1 MCPYDNSLHAT
12 DPLRLLRQHR
22 ADRAERLLHIKRMEQ
37 RALSLSIEQARSA
50 VEQARQHESR
60 QQAELI
66 DRYQGQVVSPA
77 TLSGWDE
84 SQRQWAAQTAQ
95 QASALQALLEQQRL
109 VATQVESARQYVGE
123 CQRQVEKILQLS
135 VLLSEEARCPG
146 HLE

>member
-1 MCPYDNSLHAT
+1 MCPTENSLHAT

-22 ADRAERLLHIKRMEQ
+22 AGRAERLLHIKRMEQ

-50 VEQARQHESR
+50 VEQARQNESR
-60 QQAELI
+60 QQAELT

-84 SQRQWAAQTAQ
+84 SQRLWAAQTAQ
-95 QASALQALLEQQRL
+95 QASALQALFEQQRL

-135 VLLSEEARCPG
+135 VLLAEEARCPG